1 VESSDPEIAG
11 RLRETAYRRLEEL
24 SAAEIRKAHSEWRL
38 AEILSATAE
47 SPFLIQKAR
56 AAIASREGWNREGV
70 ITKLETMLPA
80 VELRNQRVIR
90 AWIAALG
97 NEG

>member
-1 VESSDPEIAG
+1 MM
-11 RLRETAYRRLEEL
+11 ETSYRRLEEL

-47 SPFLIQKAR
+47 SPFLVQKAT
-56 AAIASREGWNREGV
+56 AAIASREGWSREGV
-70 ITKLETMLPA
+70 TSKLETMLPT